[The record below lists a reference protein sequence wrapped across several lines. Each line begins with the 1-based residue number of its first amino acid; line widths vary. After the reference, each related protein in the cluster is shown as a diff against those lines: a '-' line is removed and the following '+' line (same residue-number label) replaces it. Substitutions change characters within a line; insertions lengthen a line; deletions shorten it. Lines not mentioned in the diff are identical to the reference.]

1 MLYEVAGAQR
11 CWHGARAYWGRGM
24 VARTIDAIAVR
35 GEGLFLLLG
44 RLAMGALF
52 VPAGYR
58 HLTNLSGFAQ
68 YLGGHGLPGPAMAW
82 AIVGAFVEF
91 FGSLAV
97 LIGFKTRYAA
107 LAVIAFTI
115 GATLIGHP
123 FWAASE
129 GQIEPQTINFF
140 KNLAIIGGL
149 LFVFVRGAGPISI
162 DRR

>member
-97 LIGFKTRYAA
+97 LVGFKTRYAA
-107 LAVIAFTI
+107 LALIAFTI

-123 FWAASE
+123 FWAAPE
-129 GQIEPQTINFF
+129 GQLEAQTINFF